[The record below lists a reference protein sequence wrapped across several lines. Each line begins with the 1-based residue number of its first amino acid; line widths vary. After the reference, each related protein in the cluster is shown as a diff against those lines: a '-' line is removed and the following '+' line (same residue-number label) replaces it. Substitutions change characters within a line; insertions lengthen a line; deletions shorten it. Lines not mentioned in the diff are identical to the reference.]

1 MRSRTIPLSDHHM
14 REEKFKVVMNRF
26 TFLLWKLGMCGKDN
40 KASGEWRIRVEKEF
54 HRIKRYRYA
63 GDN

>member
-1 MRSRTIPLSDHHM
+1 M